1 MKKARC
7 IAILPMLLLWG
18 CASVGGGGGGGDG
31 AEAPRASTYYCWKD
45 TLNNRGDTLAC
56 NWESNRMDACRLKNH
71 STLARDAIAS
81 GPEDAGRC
89 DNGQWLVK
97 VTTR

>member
-1 MKKARC
+1 MKKMRC
-7 IAILPMLLLWG
+7 IAIPPMLFLWG
-18 CASVGGGGGGGDG
+18 CASIDTAPSDRGALPGG
-31 AEAPRASTYYCWKD
+31 ATYYCWKD
-45 TLNNRGDTLAC
+45 TLGTRGDALAC
-56 NWESNRMDACRLKNH
+56 NWETSKMDACRMRNN

-81 GPEDAGRC
+81 GPVDAGRC